1 MDFSLFTERDR
12 AVAVLGI
19 MSAMSDEGSAGHE
32 AIQYALNAIK
42 RLTPTAPTGDPPHFY
57 SCPHCSRPIL
67 KSAADGEPRHCEN
80 CGQAILW
87 E

>member
-1 MDFSLFTERDR
+1 MDEREK
-12 AVAVLGI
+12 AVAVLNI
-19 MSAMSDEGSAGHE
+19 MMSMSDDGSAGHD
-32 AIQYALNAIK
+32 AMKYALTAIN
-42 RLTPTAPTGDPPHFY
+42 RLTPTAPTGDPPYFC